1 MYITYVIATYFI
13 SFFSFMSPFHLSVRL
28 HMIPAQGPE
37 LYHQHPPESFW
48 RDTLMILYHDS
59 RLGKGKCK
67 IVDDF
72 YQNYVV

>member
-1 MYITYVIATYFI
+1 MYITYINATYFI

-28 HMIPAQGPE
+28 RYDPSTGARSVSPTS
-37 LYHQHPPESFW
+37 PESFW